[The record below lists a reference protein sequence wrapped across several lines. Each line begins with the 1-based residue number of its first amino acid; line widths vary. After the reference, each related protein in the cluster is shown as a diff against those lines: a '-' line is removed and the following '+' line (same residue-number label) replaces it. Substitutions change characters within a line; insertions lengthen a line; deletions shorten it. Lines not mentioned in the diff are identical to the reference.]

1 MNHDM
6 DDASTETHRD
16 LTLSERVAEATTW
29 EDAVR
34 TEDGAFYVELSV
46 YPIESESP
54 LPRASF
60 DLGPFG
66 MLKRLV
72 QRRPVQGGRTV
83 PRRRS

>member
-1 MNHDM
+1 M
-6 DDASTETHRD
+6 DDAGMGTRRD

-34 TEDGAFYVELSV
+34 VEDGAFYVELSV
-46 YPIESESP
+46 YPIERGSP

-66 MLKRLV
+66 MLKRFV
-72 QRRPVQGGRTV
+72 QRRPVRSGRTV